1 MTNRDTKGCPTSL
14 MIRGMQTKTMRY
26 HLTLVRIANM
36 AEDKRQKKLEIMTVG
51 KDVGKGETL
60 GTMVTQR
67 AATMENSVKVKVK
80 SLSRV

>member
-1 MTNRDTKGCPTSL
+1 MN
-14 MIRGMQTKTMRY
+14 
-26 HLTLVRIANM
+26 
-36 AEDKRQKKLEIMTVG
+36 VG